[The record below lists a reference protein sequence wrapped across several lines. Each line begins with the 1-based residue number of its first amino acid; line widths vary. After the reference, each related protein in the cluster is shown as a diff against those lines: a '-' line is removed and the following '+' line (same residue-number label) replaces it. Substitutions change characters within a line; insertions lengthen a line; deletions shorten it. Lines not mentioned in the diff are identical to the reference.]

1 LHDLPILWLRYL
13 RDDGVAGLALSADLQ
28 KSEADPA
35 VPGPWAFA
43 LAAAVAVGAYAYGLD
58 SINAPT
64 IGDESLYIQITR
76 VTAASGR
83 WLPLLSESGITDTKP
98 PFLFWQGILS
108 TGWGAAWDLW
118 HLRLPIA
125 VTSLL
130 TALAAGLLATRI
142 AGRAAGLR
150 AGLVF
155 LGFLSTI
162 QHGRPFLT
170 NAAETLFLFLPLLLV
185 HRRERTGPLLA
196 LACGISFGAAGLF
209 KAFFLVVPGVFS
221 LALVLLRR
229 DGWELR
235 PFLRRRLGFLAV
247 ASIVGLAAFGLWP
260 LLDPRPDQVWSQFVL
275 AESARK
281 LKFSTFVSGLFS
293 GEDALWEIWLG
304 DLKNAG
310 IYLLLLLALLR
321 DLWRRRRALSADEQE
336 LWLYVLAFL
345 VVYSLPTQRQA
356 NYLLPSMAA
365 LAVLL
370 ALRWDELPQ
379 LAFRATLVVLAV
391 AGLGLPAFEWL
402 IARRLG
408 ASPFG
413 VAAVVL
419 PVALGLLAVAGVR
432 WPRFGREALPCLA
445 LVALAAGSAV
455 VIPFARPFP
464 ASALAEVRGRLVL
477 VPDRFLQTQE
487 RYRFLLP
494 GADVRGYPCP
504 GGPVRC
510 KAPDPGAGSHATLYL
525 DAGEPLPPGWE
536 EVAERP
542 HFKGRHT
549 TAQILEII
557 GGRTELLV
565 ERLVLARPR

>member
-1 LHDLPILWLRYL
+1 VSLIMI
-13 RDDGVAGLALSADLQ
+13 AGRREPEASA
-28 KSEADPA
+28 AT
-35 VPGPWAFA
+35 PGPWVLA
-43 LAAAVAVGAYAYGLD
+43 LAAVVAVGAYTYGLD

-118 HLRLPIA
+118 HLRLPVVA
-125 VTSLL
+125 TSLL
-130 TALAAGLLATRI
+130 TALVAGLLAARI
-142 AGRAAGLR
+142 GGRAAGLR

-155 LGFLSTI
+155 LGFLSTV

-170 NAAETLFLFLPLLLV
+170 NAGETLFLFLPLLLV
-185 HRRERTGPLLA
+185 HGKERTGFLLA
-196 LACGISFGAAGLF
+196 LACGLSFGVAGLF
-209 KAFFLVVPGVFS
+209 KAFFLVVPGAFA

-235 PFLRRRLGFLAV
+235 PFLRRRLAFLAV
-247 ASIVGLAAFGLWP
+247 ASIVGLASFALWP
-260 LLDPRPDQVWSQFVL
+260 LLDPRPDEVWSQFVL

-293 GEDALWEIWLG
+293 GEEALWQIWLG

-310 IYLLLLLALLR
+310 VYLLLLLALLR
-321 DLWRRRRALSADEQE
+321 DLWRRRRALTPDEQE

-345 VVYSLPTQRQA
+345 VVYSFPTQRQA

-370 ALRWDELPQ
+370 ALRWDDLSP
-379 LAFRATLVVLAV
+379 LAFRATLVALAV

-413 VAAVVL
+413 AVAVAL
-419 PVALGLLAVAGVR
+419 PVALGLLAAAGVR
-432 WPRFGREALPCLA
+432 WPRFGRQALPYLA

-455 VIPFARPFP
+455 VTPFARPFP
-464 ASALAEVRGRLVL
+464 ATALAEVRGRPVL

-510 KAPDPGAGSHATLYL
+510 PPPDPGAGKHAALYL
-525 DAGEPLPPGWE
+525 DAGEPTPPGWE
-536 EVAERP
+536 LVAERP

-549 TAQILEII
+549 PAQILEII

-565 ERLVLARPR
+565 ERLVLARPAVLAR

>member
-1 LHDLPILWLRYL
+1 MNADRQK
-13 RDDGVAGLALSADLQ
+13 AGAGAG
-28 KSEADPA
+28 

-43 LAAAVAVGAYAYGLD
+43 LAAAVAVGAYVYGLD

-64 IGDESLYIQITR
+64 IGDEPLYIQITR

-83 WLPLLSESGITDTKP
+83 WLPLLSESGITNTKP
-98 PFLFWQGILS
+98 PLLFWQGILS
-108 TGWGAAWDLW
+108 TGRGVAWDLW
-118 HLRLPIA
+118 HLRLPVVA
-125 VTSLL
+125 TSLL
-130 TALAAGLLATRI
+130 TALLAGLLAARI

-150 AGLVF
+150 AGLIF

-170 NAAETLFLFLPLLLV
+170 NAGETLFLFLPLLLV
-185 HRRERTGPLLA
+185 HGRERTGPLLA
-196 LACGISFGAAGLF
+196 LACGLSLGAAVLF
-209 KAFFLVVPGVFS
+209 KAFFLVVPGAFS

-229 DGWELR
+229 DGWDVR
-235 PFLRRRLGFLAV
+235 AFLRRRLGFLAV
-247 ASIVGLAAFGLWP
+247 ASTVGLAAFLAWP
-260 LLDPRPDQVWSQFVL
+260 ALDPRPDLIWSQFVL

-281 LKFSTFVSGLFS
+281 LKFATFVSGLFS
-293 GEDALWEIWLG
+293 GEDALWEIS
-304 DLKNAG
+304 DRRSQER
-310 IYLLLLLALLR
+310 R
-321 DLWRRRRALSADEQE
+321 DLRPAPARTAPGPVAAEASARRRRAG
-336 LWLYVLAFL
+336 
-345 VVYSLPTQRQA
+345 T
-356 NYLLPSMAA
+356 
-365 LAVLL
+365 L
-370 ALRWDELPQ
+370 ALRARVPRRVLPPHAAAGELPASVHGGPGGAPRTALGQ
-379 LAFRATLVVLAV
+379 SLPLAFRATLVVLAV

-413 VAAVVL
+413 VTAVVL
-419 PVALGLLAVAGVR
+419 PVALGLLAAAGVR
-432 WPRFGREALPCLA
+432 WPRFGRQALPYLA

-455 VIPFARPFP
+455 VTPFARPFP
-464 ASALAEVRGRLVL
+464 ASAVAEVAGRPVL
-477 VPDRFLQTQE
+477 VPDRFAQTQE

-510 KAPDPGAGSHATLYL
+510 QAPDPGAGMHAALYL

-536 EVAERP
+536 AVAERP

-549 TAQILEII
+549 TAQILEIM

-565 ERLVLARPR
+565 ERLVLARPGP